1 MVEAGAVDEVE
12 AVTAT
17 AVVVEVVEGMAITT
31 TAIMAGVDE
40 EENAGERRA
49 LSWLTT
55 KCTLNAPLFFC

>member
-17 AVVVEVVEGMAITT
+17 AVVVVVEGMAITT
-31 TAIMAGVDE
+31 TATMAGVDE